1 VKAVTE
7 WGIRQTFFKQFV
19 GGESVVE
26 CEDVMQEMRER
37 GVGTLLVH
45 SVEVD
50 ESGPS
55 SSSAAV
61 GSEHGTRVVNV
72 QELEETLRAIDE
84 AASFERKME
93 QQTGSGSGGM
103 WLAVKIVSLGGPLY
117 YPLFNWNST

>member
-50 ESGPS
+50 ESAPS

-93 QQTGSGSGGM
+93 QRTGSGSGGM
-103 WLAVKIVSLGGPLY
+103 WLAVKIVSLVVPLH
-117 YPLFNWNST
+117 YPLCKWNPT